1 MNLIKLNKINFI
13 YLIISFLFLIFF
25 ITDIFIF
32 EFSIVN
38 NLIPTSYDLRFI
50 DLRGTIQSVK
60 ELSEIYSSGQEKIS
74 STEPFGRVMNYP
86 DIWVYIFNLIKY
98 IGDPVFIF
106 GFFSLI
112 LYMFFAIYILS
123 KNHSKNNIINF
134 IHILIIFSPPI
145 ILLLER
151 GSNETFVFLILFL
164 SIISKNFLSGF
175 LLGLATSLKLYPLA
189 LFPFYILQEKINKS
203 FILGFFLS
211 LPIVIW
217 SFKVFLNVFS
227 VTSSGFGASF
237 GIKSISLFFI
247 KFFDEIFNLLISE
260 DLIIVLYI
268 LSVLTFLILSLILI
282 RFYDND
288 LKAILNIFNK
298 STQEL
303 NIFFLLSIQILILF
317 LIFSN
322 YAYRMILLIYP
333 TILLFNVILR
343 IENFSLIKKYI
354 YITICTSPYL
364 ALWLPISW
372 SETSKNHH
380 IWVLYSV
387 ITFLSFVLYFSIISI
402 ALKDKFLTLNVKI
415 IKNFKKTK

>member
-164 SIISKNFLSGF
+164 SIISKNFLSR
-175 LLGLATSLKLYPLA
+175 LL
-189 LFPFYILQEKINKS
+189 
-203 FILGFFLS
+203 
-211 LPIVIW
+211 
-217 SFKVFLNVFS
+217 
-227 VTSSGFGASF
+227 
-237 GIKSISLFFI
+237 
-247 KFFDEIFNLLISE
+247 
-260 DLIIVLYI
+260 
-268 LSVLTFLILSLILI
+268 
-282 RFYDND
+282 
-288 LKAILNIFNK
+288 
-298 STQEL
+298 
-303 NIFFLLSIQILILF
+303 
-317 LIFSN
+317 
-322 YAYRMILLIYP
+322 
-333 TILLFNVILR
+333 
-343 IENFSLIKKYI
+343 
-354 YITICTSPYL
+354 
-364 ALWLPISW
+364 
-372 SETSKNHH
+372 
-380 IWVLYSV
+380 
-387 ITFLSFVLYFSIISI
+387 
-402 ALKDKFLTLNVKI
+402 
-415 IKNFKKTK
+415 